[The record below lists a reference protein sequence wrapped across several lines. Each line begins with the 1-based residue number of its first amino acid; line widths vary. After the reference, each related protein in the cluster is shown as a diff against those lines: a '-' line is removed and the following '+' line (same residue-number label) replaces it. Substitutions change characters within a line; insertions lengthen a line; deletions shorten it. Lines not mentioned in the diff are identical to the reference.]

1 VEGSTVERWTSAT
14 DTLALDLRHIEARLG
29 DLRELLQAATA
40 SPPSE
45 PGGDGSFLLDLPAR
59 AFGRD
64 LAKQV
69 RVRTGIRHRAG
80 HRVLL
85 PIEWRAEPAGALFP
99 TFEGTLE
106 LEELAPRLTEL
117 RLVGRVASPLGPL
130 GGYLDAGALRRIG
143 DATAER
149 LVIDL
154 IRALETAARSGSGAP
169 AAGRRP
175 GDVVVGDVMTPAPI
189 VVTEDTPLREC
200 VRTLSSGGVSGLP
213 VLDDDGVLVGILSE
227 ADLLPRLAP
236 DRGGIG
242 RRANEEARRRD
253 ARTAGAACSRPP
265 RCTAV
270 DTPVVAAARELLD
283 HDVARLVVLDGGQVA
298 GIVTRHDVIRALVRA
313 DEDVAAAVDGV
324 LRDRGADEVFVD
336 VHAGEV
342 RLEGEVELR
351 TVAAELPTL
360 IEAIPGVDRVDDTRL
375 AWRVDDLVALT
386 PTPLI

>member
-1 VEGSTVERWTSAT
+1 MERWTSAT
-14 DTLALDLRHIEARLG
+14 DTVALDVRHVEARLA
-29 DLRELLQAATA
+29 DLRELLQSATA
-40 SPPSE
+40 SPPRGPS
-45 PGGDGSFLLDLPAR
+45 GDGSFLLDLPAR
-59 AFGRD
+59 AFGRE

-106 LEELAPRLTEL
+106 LEELASRLTEV
-117 RLVGRVASPLGPL
+117 RLVGRVTSPLGPL
-130 GGYLDAGALRRIG
+130 GGLLDAAALRRIG

-154 IRALETAARSGSGAP
+154 VRALETTARAGIDTPP
-169 AAGRRP
+169 AGHRP

-213 VLDDDGVLVGILSE
+213 VLDGEGVLVGILSE

-242 RRANEEARRRD
+242 RRATEEARRRD

-283 HDVARLVVLDGGQVA
+283 HDVARLVVLDGGQVV

-313 DEDVAAAVDGV
+313 DEDVAAAVAVV
-324 LRDRGADEVFVD
+324 LRDRGADEVVVD

-342 RLEGEVELR
+342 WLEGEVELR
-351 TVAAELPTL
+351 TVAAELPSL
-360 IEAIPGVDRVDDTRL
+360 VEAIPGVDRVDDAAL
-375 AWRVDDLVALT
+375 VWRIDDLVALT
-386 PTPLI
+386 PTPLV